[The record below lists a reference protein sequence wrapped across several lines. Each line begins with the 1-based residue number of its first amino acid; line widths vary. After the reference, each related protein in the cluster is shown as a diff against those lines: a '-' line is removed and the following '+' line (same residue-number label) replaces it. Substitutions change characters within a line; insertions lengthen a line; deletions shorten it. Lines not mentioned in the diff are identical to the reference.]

1 MVEYTCIE
9 YTDMVLVYGEARGNG
24 RAARRLYE
32 ERYPNRATPS
42 HTLFS
47 KVVQRLRETGTFTVN
62 RADCGAPRRRR
73 TPNVEEGILHRVEET
88 PSTSTRTIARA
99 MRVPQSIVWEV
110 LHEQQLHPYHLQ
122 RIHAMGPADFPLRAN
137 FCTWFLHRCV
147 EEPHFPQRILFTDE
161 CRFTEDAVF
170 NSRNSHVW
178 DDENPHATHVRG
190 FQERFGINVWAG
202 ILNGRLIGPYMLPLR
217 LTGGT
222 YRVFLEEVLGDLL
235 EDVPL
240 DIRRGLWFQHD
251 GAPPH
256 FALDVRNHLN
266 RRFGQRWIGRGGP
279 IPWPPRSPDLNP
291 LDFFLWGHMKSLVYE
306 TPVDTVEDLV
316 ARVLTAAQ
324 EIQQTQGVMERVYQN
339 LIRRYTVCNEVHG
352 RHIEPLL

>member
-1 MVEYTCIE
+1 
-9 YTDMVLVYGEARGNG
+9 
-24 RAARRLYE
+24 
-32 ERYPNRATPS
+32 
-42 HTLFS
+42 
-47 KVVQRLRETGTFTVN
+47 
-62 RADCGAPRRRR
+62 
-73 TPNVEEGILHRVEET
+73 
-88 PSTSTRTIARA
+88 
-99 MRVPQSIVWEV
+99 
-110 LHEQQLHPYHLQ
+110 
-122 RIHAMGPADFPLRAN
+122 
-137 FCTWFLHRCV
+137 
-147 EEPHFPQRILFTDE
+147 
-161 CRFTEDAVF
+161 
-170 NSRNSHVW
+170 
-178 DDENPHATHVRG
+178 
-190 FQERFGINVWAG
+190 
-202 ILNGRLIGPYMLPLR
+202 MLPLR

-291 LDFFLWGHMKSLVYE
+291 LDFFLWGHMKSPVE
-306 TPVDTVEDLV
+306 TVKDLV